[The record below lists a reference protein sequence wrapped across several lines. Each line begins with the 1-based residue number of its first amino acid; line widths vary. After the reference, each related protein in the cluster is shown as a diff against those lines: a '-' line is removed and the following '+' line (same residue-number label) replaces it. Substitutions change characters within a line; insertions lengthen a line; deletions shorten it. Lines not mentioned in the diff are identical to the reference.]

1 MPHEIINVRTPDG
14 TCPTHYFET
23 DASGKSPG
31 VIFYMDGNGLR
42 PALFEMAE
50 RLSSHG
56 YRVAMPDLYYRSG
69 FTLREG
75 QNLFADPALLSE
87 WKARVVPTISS
98 ANIMRDVPGLLA
110 LLDARADVDGRLI
123 ATVGY
128 CLGGRVSLTAA
139 GTFPDRVV
147 AAASYHGGGLATD
160 APDSPHR
167 LAPQMKGVIYVGGA
181 IEDSGFDDAQKAR
194 LERALTDA
202 KVEHIIETYDAH
214 HGWVPADT
222 PTHDPVAA
230 ERHWQTLCSLLED
243 TLKDGDH
250 S

>member
-23 DASGKSPG
+23 EASGTSPG
-31 VIFYMDGNGLR
+31 VIFYMDANGLR
-42 PALFEMAE
+42 AALFEMAE

-69 FTLREG
+69 FTLKEG
-75 QNLFADPALLSE
+75 QDLFADSALLTQ
-87 WKARVVPTISS
+87 WKTHVVPTITN
-98 ANIMRDVPGLLA
+98 ATIMRDVPALLA
-110 LLDARADVDGRLI
+110 LLDARANGDGQPI
-123 ATVGY
+123 GTTGY
-128 CLGGRVSLTAA
+128 CLGGRLSLTTA

-167 LAPQMKGVIYVGGA
+167 LAPQMKGVVYVGGA
-181 IEDSGFDDAQKAR
+181 IEDSGFDDAQKQR
-194 LERALTDA
+194 LARALTEA
-202 KVEHIIETYDAH
+202 RVEHIIETYDAR

-230 ERHWQTLCSLLED
+230 ERHWQTLCELFED
-243 TLKDGDH
+243 TLNAGDH

>member
-1 MPHEIINVRTPDG
+1 MAHEIINLRTPDG

-23 DASGKSPG
+23 DASGMSPG

-69 FTLREG
+69 FTLKEG
-75 QNLFADPALLSE
+75 QNLFADPALLAE
-87 WKARVVPTISS
+87 WKTRVVPTISN
-98 ANIMRDVPGLLA
+98 ATIMRDVPALLA
-110 LLDARADVDGRLI
+110 LLDARANGDHQPIG
-123 ATVGY
+123 TTGY
-128 CLGGRVSLTAA
+128 CLGGRLSLTTA
-139 GTFPDRVV
+139 GTFPDRVE
-147 AAASYHGGGLATD
+147 AAASYHGAGLATD

-167 LAPQMKGVIYVGGA
+167 LAPQVKGVVYVAGA
-181 IEDSGFDDAQKAR
+181 IEDSGFDDVQKQR
-194 LERALTDA
+194 LVRALTEA
-202 KVEHIIETYDAH
+202 KVEHVVETYDAR

-230 ERHWQTLCSLLED
+230 ERHWQTLLELFED
-243 TLKDGDH
+243 TLKAGDQ